1 MDGHVGTVAIR
12 RFIPAATGGSC
23 IVYAHGGGFQ
33 IGSLDSHHGVAASLA
48 KLTSK
53 EVISVDYRL
62 APEVGYDD
70 MLTDWMQ
77 VIAALQPV
85 ALAGDSAGARLVMDA
100 AYIQDCRVP
109 MGLVY
114 PLAGRLDEQYLGPD
128 APLLSR
134 EDVSAGVAILAA
146 STAFNN
152 ALVGTPP
159 GRAIELLTVEH
170 DPLTASLEAA
180 VESWCNAGA

>member
-1 MDGHVGTVAIR
+1 CAYCPMTCGQTQHLTVEDFIYQFGSGLRRMDHMPLGEARTFYDQLCQRFAGHQPTTMRVMDGHVGTVAIR

-70 MLTDWMQ
+70 MLTDCMQ
-77 VIAALQPV
+77 VIAAL
-85 ALAGDSAGARLVMDA
+85 
-100 AYIQDCRVP
+100 
-109 MGLVY
+109 
-114 PLAGRLDEQYLGPD
+114 
-128 APLLSR
+128 
-134 EDVSAGVAILAA
+134 
-146 STAFNN
+146 
-152 ALVGTPP
+152 
-159 GRAIELLTVEH
+159 
-170 DPLTASLEAA
+170 
-180 VESWCNAGA
+180 